1 MELTIGRFLRLI
13 VALIFLFALG
23 WFFYTLSNIVTIL
36 IISTLLAYILDPIA
50 SQLEAKGL
58 SRSLATTLIFILFF
72 IFLFIIG
79 WKVFPTL
86 FNDLLSI
93 QKNLNP
99 NTTENLFIQIE
110 KFLQENFTFVNLRE
124 LNIQNE
130 INELLSSL
138 TKQLIAFAAD
148 LVSVIST
155 VVIIPFVTFF
165 LLKDGRE
172 MKKLLISY
180 IPNRYF
186 EMSLNVLHKMD
197 MQLGGYLRGQF
208 IEAVIV
214 GSLSILALWILG
226 VKYFILIGIFAGLAN
241 FIPYVGPVAGAIPAI
256 AVAITNGADSNLI
269 IYIIISF
276 IIIQLIDNT
285 VMQPLVLSKSV
296 NLHPLI
302 IVLAILIG
310 GKFFGI
316 LGMFLAVPAAGC
328 LKVTS
333 SELYIGIKKFN
344 IV

>member
-1 MELTIGRFLRLI
+1 MELTVGKFLRLI
-13 VALIFLFALG
+13 VVLIFIFALG

-50 SQLEAKGL
+50 SQLESKGL
-58 SRSLATTLIFILFF
+58 NRSLATTLIFVLFF

-99 NTTENLFIQIE
+99 NTTEHLFVQIE
-110 KFLQENFTFVNLRE
+110 NFLQENFTFINLGE
-124 LNIQNE
+124 LNIQSE

-197 MQLGGYLRGQF
+197 IQLGGYLRGQF
-208 IEAVIV
+208 IEAVVV

-256 AVAITNGADSNLI
+256 TVAITNGADSNLI
-269 IYIIISF
+269 IYIIVSF
-276 IIIQLIDNT
+276 IVIQLIDNT

>member
-208 IEAVIV
+208 IEAVVV

-269 IYIIISF
+269 IYIIVSF

>member
-1 MELTIGRFLRLI
+1 MDLTIGKFLRFI
-13 VALIFLFALG
+13 VALIFLSALG
-23 WFFYTLSNIVTIL
+23 WLFYTLSNIVNII
-36 IISTLLAYILDPIA
+36 IISVLIAYILDPIA
-50 SQLEAKGL
+50 STFESKGL
-58 SRSLATTLIFILFF
+58 NRALSTILIFM
-72 IFLFIIG
+72 FLLIVLVIIG
-79 WKVFPTL
+79 WKIIPAV

-93 QKNLNP
+93 QKNINP
-99 NTTENLFIQIE
+99 EASESFFIQIE
-110 KFLQENFTFVNLRE
+110 NFIKDNFKFVNLGE
-124 LNIQNE
+124 LNIQKE
-130 INELLSSL
+130 INELLASFTS
-138 TKQLIAFAAD
+138 QIISFAAD

-165 LLKDGRE
+165 LLKDGRD

-208 IEAVIV
+208 IEAFFV
-214 GSLSILALWILG
+214 GSLAVVALWILG

-241 FIPYVGPVAGAIPAI
+241 LIPYVGPVASAIPAI
-256 AVAITNGADSNLI
+256 IVAITNGADSSVI
-269 IYIIISF
+269 IYIILAF
-276 IIIQLIDNT
+276 TIIQLIDNI
-285 VMQPLVLSKSV
+285 VLQPLVLSKSV

-316 LGMFLAVPAAGC
+316 LDMFLAVPAAGI

-333 SELYIGIKKFN
+333 SELYNGFRKFN

>member
-1 MELTIGRFLRLI
+1 MDLTIGRFLRFII
-13 VALIFLFALG
+13 VLIFLFAIG
-23 WFFYTLSNIVTIL
+23 WFIYTLSNIVTIL
-36 IISTLLAYILDPIA
+36 IISVLLAYILDPIA
-50 SQLEAKGL
+50 SHLESKGL
-58 SRSLATTLIFILFF
+58 TRTLATILIFVLFF
-72 IFLFIIG
+72 FFIFIIG
-79 WKVFPTL
+79 WKIIPSL
-86 FNDLLSI
+86 FSDLINI

-99 NTTENLFIQIE
+99 NTTQDLFIKLEHFFQENLSFI
-110 KFLQENFTFVNLRE
+110 NLNE

-130 INELLSSL
+130 INEILANF
-138 TKQLIAFAAD
+138 TKQLIAVAAD
-148 LVSVIST
+148 VVSIIST

-165 LLKDGRE
+165 LLKDGRD

-197 MQLGGYLRGQF
+197 IQLGGYLRGQF
-208 IEAVIV
+208 IEAFVV
-214 GSLSILALWILG
+214 GTLAILALWILG

-241 FIPYVGPVAGAIPAI
+241 LIPYVGPVAGAVPAMV
-256 AVAITNGADSNLI
+256 VAITNGADSSMI
-269 IYIIISF
+269 IYIVVAF
-276 IIIQLIDNT
+276 VIIQLIDNII
-285 VMQPLVLSKSV
+285 MQPLVLSKSV

-316 LGMFLAVPAAGC
+316 LGMFLAVPSAGI

-333 SELYIGIKKFN
+333 SEIYNGIKKFN

>member
-99 NTTENLFIQIE
+99 NTTEDIFLQIE

-208 IEAVIV
+208 IEAVVV

-269 IYIIISF
+269 IYIIVSF

>member
-1 MELTIGRFLRLI
+1 MDLTIGRFLRFII
-13 VALIFLFALG
+13 VLIFLFAIG
-23 WFFYTLSNIVTIL
+23 WFIYTLSNIVTIL
-36 IISTLLAYILDPIA
+36 IISVLLAYILDPIA
-50 SQLEAKGL
+50 SHLESKGL
-58 SRSLATTLIFILFF
+58 TRTLATILIFVLFF
-72 IFLFIIG
+72 FFLFIIG
-79 WKVFPTL
+79 WKIIPSL
-86 FNDLLSI
+86 FSDLINI

-99 NTTENLFIQIE
+99 NTTQDLFIKLEHFFQENLSFI
-110 KFLQENFTFVNLRE
+110 NLNE

-130 INELLSSL
+130 INEILANF
-138 TKQLIAFAAD
+138 TKQLIAVAAD
-148 LVSVIST
+148 VVSIIST

-165 LLKDGRE
+165 LLKDGRD

-197 MQLGGYLRGQF
+197 IQLGGYLRGQF
-208 IEAVIV
+208 IEAFVV
-214 GSLSILALWILG
+214 GTLAILALWILG

-241 FIPYVGPVAGAIPAI
+241 LIPYVGPVAGAVPAMV
-256 AVAITNGADSNLI
+256 VAITNGADSSMI
-269 IYIIISF
+269 IYIVVAF
-276 IIIQLIDNT
+276 VIIQLIDNII
-285 VMQPLVLSKSV
+285 MQPLVLSKSV

-316 LGMFLAVPAAGC
+316 LGMFLAVPSAGI

-333 SELYIGIKKFN
+333 SEIYNGIKKFN